1 MKKNIKV
8 KNLRIILFLINVIA
22 IIPILVVSFYNVP
35 SADDFSMTF
44 RVHEAYISRGFFSAI
59 AKSAY
64 MGVWYYLN
72 WTGVYFSDALTAL
85 APHVFGE
92 HLYFLGTW
100 IVLLMFTVG
109 ICYFLRQLLYGVLR
123 VEKHL
128 SGCITSVI
136 YFILIQCMPEGL
148 ARVESLFWYSGAINY
163 LFMFGLG
170 LLWLGFLLK
179 IADAEVYKG
188 YSIVLLSILGFLL
201 GGANYMTSLSL
212 GIISVCILFISFI
225 SSVSENAPLEKQIEY
240 RKHVIIRIAQRL
252 GALKRVVAPSVC
264 LLIGFIL
271 AVIAPGN
278 AQRSSGA
285 AYGPV
290 KAVLMA
296 IYYTFDAMLG
306 KWLTWPVM
314 VLIAFLVPF
323 LWKATGRIK
332 RFYGFEHPVLFIAF
346 GFLLTAAS
354 ITPPIYATGSIEAG
368 RIQAL
373 FYMQGML
380 LFILMIGYMCG
391 WIRYVIKPAKLV
403 DTDALTKRKPSDLLA
418 DGFLGEHASKV
429 IIFVGGAFIVA
440 SVLALKPEPLL
451 YTGTAAAMDIAGGD
465 AAIYRREFD
474 ERLVALKDDNAKT
487 AELLPYSVHPTVL
500 FFSDITDDEKDWLNE
515 AMAKYY
521 HKDRVVLKH

>member
-22 IIPILVVSFYNVP
+22 ILPILILSFYNVP
-35 SADDFSMTF
+35 SADDFSMAF
-44 RVHEAYISRGFFSAI
+44 EVHEAYVSGGFFAAL
-59 AKSAY
+59 AKSVY

-72 WTGVYFSDALTAL
+72 WTGVYFSDAITAL

-109 ICYFLRQLLYGVLR
+109 LCYFLRQLLYGVLR

-128 SGCITSVI
+128 TGCITSVI
-136 YFILIQCMPEGL
+136 YFILVQCMPEGL
-148 ARVESLFWYSGAINY
+148 TRVESLFWYSGAINY

-179 IADAEVYKG
+179 IVNAEAYKG
-188 YSIVLLSILGFLL
+188 YSVVLLSVLGFLL

-212 GIISVCILFISFI
+212 GILSVCILIVSAI
-225 SSVSENAPLEKQIEY
+225 SSVSGKATLEKQIEY
-240 RKHVIIRIAQRL
+240 RKYTIVRIAERFS
-252 GALKRVVAPSVC
+252 GFNRVIAPAVC
-264 LLIGFIL
+264 MLIGLML

-278 AQRSSGA
+278 AKRSMGV
-285 AYGPV
+285 AYNPI

-332 RFYGFEHPVLFIAF
+332 RFYGFEHPALFIAF

-354 ITPPIYATGSIEAG
+354 ITPPIYATGSIDAG

-380 LFILMIGYMCG
+380 LFIMMIGYMCG
-391 WIRYVIKPAKLV
+391 WIRYVIKPAKLI
-403 DTDALTKRKPSDLLA
+403 DGDILAKRKPADLLA
-418 DGFLGEHASKV
+418 DAFLGEHASKV
-429 IIFVGGAFIVA
+429 IVFVGAAFIVA
-440 SVLALKPEPLL
+440 SALALKPEPYL
-451 YTGTAAAMDIAGGD
+451 YTCTTAIMDIADGS
-465 AAIYRREFD
+465 ASTYRDEFD
-474 ERLVALKDDNAKT
+474 DRLVALKDENVKKV
-487 AELLPYSVHPTVL
+487 EFLPYSVHPTLL
-500 FFSDITDDEKDWLNE
+500 FFSDITENEKDWLNG
-515 AMAKYY
+515 AMAGYY
-521 HKDRVVLKH
+521 HKDKVVLKH

>member
-8 KNLRIILFLINVIA
+8 KHLRIILFFINVIA
-22 IIPILVVSFYNVP
+22 ILPILLLSFYNVP
-35 SADDFSMTF
+35 SADDFSMAF
-44 RVHEAYISRGFFSAI
+44 EVHEAYASGGFFAAL
-59 AKSAY
+59 AKSVY

-72 WTGVYFSDALTAL
+72 WTGVYFSDTLTAL

-109 ICYFLRQLLYGVLR
+109 LCYFLRQLIYGVLR

-128 SGCITSVI
+128 TGCITSVI
-136 YFILIQCMPEGL
+136 YFILIQCMPGGM
-148 ARVESLFWYSGAINY
+148 ARVESMFWYSGAINY

-170 LLWLGFLLK
+170 LLWLGFLIK
-179 IADAEVYKG
+179 IANIESFKAYK
-188 YSIVLLSILGFLL
+188 IVLLSILGFLL

-212 GIISVCILFISFI
+212 GIISVCILLVSLI
-225 SSVSENAPLEKQIEY
+225 SSVSEKAPLEKQIEY
-240 RKHVIIRIAQRL
+240 RKHTIVCVSERFAGFRKAI
-252 GALKRVVAPSVC
+252 APSVC
-264 LLIGFIL
+264 MLVGMLL

-278 AQRSSGA
+278 AQRSTGA
-285 AYGPV
+285 AYNPI
-290 KAVLMA
+290 KAILMA

-306 KWLTWPVM
+306 KWLTWPVI

-332 RFYGFEHPVLFIAF
+332 RFYGFEHPALFISF

-391 WIRYVIKPAKLV
+391 WIRYVIKPAKLIDGDV
-403 DTDALTKRKPSDLLA
+403 LAKRKPADLLTDA
-418 DGFLGEHASKV
+418 FLGEHASKV
-429 IIFVGGAFIVA
+429 ILFVGAAFIIA
-440 SVLALKPEPLL
+440 SALALKPEPLL
-451 YTGTAAAMDIAGGD
+451 YTASAAVRDIANGS
-465 AAIYRREFD
+465 AAQYRREFD
-474 ERLVALKDDNAKT
+474 ERLVALKDENVKA
-487 AELLPYSVHPTVL
+487 AEFSDYSVHPELL
-500 FFSDITDDEKDWLNE
+500 FFSDITDNKKDWLNN
-515 AMAKYY
+515 AMAEYY
-521 HKDRVVLKH
+521 HKDTVVLKH